1 MPLCPRCRSLSVTMV
16 ATRLGTEDALGCPHC
31 RGIFVTYEHLATIR
45 AGRDAE
51 AVAAAD
57 QAAQASV
64 PVAIDTFDS
73 VPLLCA
79 HCTQPMAIERVTVRE
94 QTVRID
100 RCATHGVFLDAHELT
115 AIAPDPKERSV
126 AWDVLEAIGFV
137 GMFFS

>member
-1 MPLCPRCRSLSVTMV
+1 MI

-31 RGIFVTYEHLATIR
+31 RGIFVTYEHLAAIR

-51 AVAAAD
+51 AIAVAERAAAG
-57 QAAQASV
+57 AT
-64 PVAIDTFDS
+64 PVAIDTFDN

-94 QTVRID
+94 QALRID
-100 RCATHGVFLDAHELT
+100 RCSTHGVFLDAHELT
-115 AIAPDPKERSV
+115 AIAPDPKGRST
-126 AWDVLEAIGFV
+126 AWDVLEAIGFL